1 MFAFANFGT
10 PHQQQREYN
19 QSDRRDHGAEPIS
32 GVRIQNK
39 STRLELTEKSQKK
52 VRVP

>member
-19 QSDRRDHGAEPIS
+19 QSDRRDHGANPYPVCAFKIKA
-32 GVRIQNK
+32 Q
-39 STRLELTEKSQKK
+39 RLELTEKSQKK

>member
-19 QSDRRDHGAEPIS
+19 QSDREPIS

>member
-19 QSDRRDHGAEPIS
+19 QSDRRDHGANPYPVCAFKIKA
-32 GVRIQNK
+32 QDLNLLK
-39 STRLELTEKSQKK
+39 NHKK
-52 VRVP
+52 R